1 MYQLV
6 KVESVKKIGGK
17 SSIYTFNYG
26 SNLDGEEVVKNID
39 GLSANYKKAT
49 ASGLTREIRSRWNV
63 IPDENGL
70 VKGTVTDISDIGGD
84 WNKMTEFLK
93 KEGAPDGAYNLY
105 RFTKT
110 EDGWKVEKASG
121 PRGKIDKWVET
132 DELKGVNFDIEG
144 VKEGDQVLLFKMN
157 PDGSRIAAEFRSDA
171 VDYYSKCI
179 SQMKKVGYTEDDIL
193 NEFMKSNFMG
203 VNGDIKFSKLV
214 DDDGKI
220 AYAFFGTKATEGD
233 YYYVYIYKDGKI
245 ELKDK
250 WTRGGI
256 RNLQN
261 DGYKFSGTSLKG
273 YAVKETG
280 KVKWYDGAKVDSEL
294 EEGFVG
300 FDDAD
305 INKKFFPAETV
316 FSSDEL
322 KIERAFFTEI
332 NGKPFIVSDEAI
344 TDTVTGEV
352 YKFIDGKATL
362 DGGDLIVENV
372 DGKLKLNFVGELK
385 VETEVNGVLGINKYG
400 QESLQNFYQK
410 ALNSFVEEQGLI
422 FTKEGKIAYIKYL
435 ETEGATD
442 MAGGKILEDVKAII
456 KNYEDVGFKYF
467 GNFHVH
473 FYQEKPSALDW
484 MSKCAEV
491 QSGLEKPYIN
501 ILYIDKETK
510 EPTLYIY
517 KMNMGEQRKVSE
529 AVRYA
534 QEEVGDPAR
543 AIAPESS
550 FEKVNEVSPTNGECK
565 ILSDNP
571 ISVKISYKG
580 RSDLF
585 TYSPEEFKAK
595 FGVEPPGIDQVKNMK
610 LNDVFGIQTPK
621 EVSVIRTDD
630 KIVFF
635 KDGKEGIYIKPSKEV
650 RWVEPSE
657 PGKIKLDGGKI
668 IDLTDSSNPKVIE
681 PIKPVTEPKPISEP
695 ITGVSDQKPFF
706 EGWGD
711 KFNQFSGK
719 MKRGISYLFSG
730 TKSIAGKGKAVGG
743 SIANKI
749 NLETLRGNQLK
760 EMAAALGISPFAK
773 GEIKPFTYKTEITIG
788 DTKYKLTFY
797 PKKGELTLYDNVKI
811 TGNVEI
817 DGKATKFEIY
827 GDKIKL
833 SNDIKDLSEIGNLNE
848 YKFSDVQIHLGDDG
862 VINLNNGKFS
872 DLWKELR
879 KPGKR
884 IWKTPSDMAESISL
898 KKLKNLKKYI
908 GKSAGSDAL
917 TSLTPYFDKLKSA
930 IKSGNTGSAAKILSS
945 IYNKLLNMPLKVSG
959 GAERFAGVSVSG
971 ASKLFS
977 IKTRLNSIFSYV
989 KKMNTLSKQSS
1000 SFEVATDLFSKEKVL
1015 SNELKL
1021 KSSLVTYGLEDKS
1034 IKIEFTGTGAVG
1046 DIDYKLTIKDGQV
1059 RIVGKSGIGTI
1070 TFEGSTDEIKLPENK
1085 FIIGNDEISVKKI
1098 SNVEINGKSI
1108 DVTTDNPAKL
1118 FDELGDI
1125 YGKDISKVLKE
1136 SGLEDTALKITF
1148 TGADGT
1154 KYKLSISDGQVVIRH
1169 KGLYGTETW
1178 TESADNVRITKNKL
1192 IIGDEEISIDKITNV
1207 EAGDSL
1213 RNTKPVA
1220 VEENDNL
1227 EGAVKKLQAD
1237 YGLPASETKIPT
1249 DDKIIFWSRNQFW
1262 NNKGEFVDDTKMLY
1276 VDENGNLIY
1285 KYMDN
1290 GVVKTEIA
1298 QSVKMDYDGVKIKI
1312 NGEWI
1317 SLKDVKTLNIN
1328 GVKYSVK
1335 DKVIGIIS
1343 PIDGGGEVII
1353 PTSIKE
1359 LKSAGNSVEA
1369 VFDSEE
1375 FFSGISGTM
1384 KKTLHLASH
1393 VEMTK
1398 LSSGD
1403 VIVDFKGSNVID
1415 ADKMILT
1422 GAAESEN
1429 LEAYAKKITSSLE
1442 GSGVLRPRIELS
1454 PDNIQSAVKAYEAND
1469 ISKFENTDFGKLFK
1483 SNSEAY
1489 LLLNDNDIIKV
1500 AKDDGGLKLLD
1511 SDGKFLG
1518 NLFVDDEGLKIIKEN
1533 EVFDLSKLIG
1543 GADLKTIKA
1552 FSEGTGLGTKFVKN
1566 FGPGDFT
1573 TMALFA
1579 FMAKW
1584 SASGVGGDYQKRYF
1598 LRQAAYEIPELI
1610 PENLAAALAGTNLAV
1625 LPVVACEIYIE
1636 EVADQVILQN
1646 DFKKLTGHDY
1656 SELIY
1661 EHNPVTEVGKRIKRF
1676 VWEPETNNL
1685 NDEFTQTVS
1694 EILSAK
1700 AQSWTKDK
1708 INEECLSGKDITVD
1722 DIYNDILSHA
1732 YGYSGFDFDEI
1743 TDYISSDEFKS
1754 KFNLGDGE
1762 IWAKDKIVE
1771 IKEPVNLEG
1780 IFGDNIINNFVS
1792 GMVTPVASLFD
1803 RGEETTTVGENLAKS
1818 RYALGIDT
1826 SLVSSSSGDEENVQ
1840 NLLVFAIG
1848 DNPDKIW
1855 SKYKDEVDK
1864 MWSEYGT
1871 TKYYDK
1877 DAKGE
1882 YWEITIDKETGKII
1896 GMDKYEFT
1904 VDLPQYNPT
1913 SIESKFG
1920 QGLTPKIGKPKIKH
1934 VSYYG
1939 SIFQLADEENKKLA
1953 DTLNDFM
1960 FYGLGDY
1967 ITSLNTREDVDNV
1980 LKEFKDSEQYK
1991 SFVENHKDIL
2001 TTMFGEPDVP
2011 DSYIVDQMLEQTK
2024 IKLECEALG
2033 AGEIIFS
2040 DEKIAEALK
2049 KADKN
2054 NNGLLDADEE
2064 EEFKSVLADSIGQ
2077 RFTYSFREGY
2087 HSLLNTIATFARGSK
2102 YHENLKKNQRFG
2114 WITDEWENSEGF
2126 SATENLETLDRNL
2139 DVLDAYK
2146 DVMEI
2151 KIHEAKDSLVAIAAE
2166 ALMNADTD
2174 HNGIIDEDEYNNY
2187 VTIFNNKCDELLKD
2201 INEREGVSVTRGDIN
2216 NLILKLTSRE
2226 TNLDNLLF
2234 ASVRKQLLT
2243 DKELISDPEKFKE
2256 AVENQFRNNE
2266 EKQVQLLGEYYAYLN
2281 VNGLISPAEEDYG
2294 IDINLLATYISKYI
2308 SEGIDNGDINNIN
2321 FEKIDK
2327 ILAKDP
2333 ALSRAY
2339 LGGAGG
2345 LAEKI
2350 ASILRKADANN
2361 DGKLDENEKIY
2372 ASQCL
2377 NDLFQF
2383 FDKDSLEGINK
2394 AVQSAVT
2401 KAMEEHPRE
2410 EQLPESE
2417 KEYIMREKQKQPK
2430 IGKTYETTI
2439 TTENGNEVVG
2449 TITYTGKNTYILKYT
2464 MNGIQVIDEKGS
2476 DYRSIKYSEPVKTT
2490 IGIPTTGSTDVT
2502 ICKIIYKD
2510 TNGDGNISI
2519 GPQKGKVGDTAYY
2532 FTDCGETDLS
2542 KAIKIDYHYTN
2553 SGLTPSNRY
2562 YKAGDWGLT
2571 DKDKGKCYGNCY
2583 LWSNTSGQ
2591 GKLYMY
2597 GSKGQIIG
2605 SCVDKDG
2612 DMQCDK
2618 DEKGNIDYKPY
2629 NTDGDMVLD
2638 SSDDDDDGDGYPDI
2652 IEVACGSSPN
2662 SAGSIPSQDCLSKV
2676 SGKRISTGSYEEG
2689 NYIIYESVKIE
2700 DCDNDGKMEKNIVK
2714 QYYNK
2719 KTGAKGKTTYTCS
2732 PLLGMKSCSVGVT
2745 VNVACRVG
2753 ICRGVMKSTCVSTPY
2768 GTAWQDSGNCIVD
2781 EKCSESQGIEQ
2792 EDEKD
2797 KEDKKTT
2804 TTTQSLK
2811 DKCLEI
2817 CKAMGEE
2824 NCEAMCAGITS
2835 TTLPSNCRRSCGA
2848 CSSKGKHYCI
2858 TYCNGKPVDGS
2869 GSWDPCTPTATPSTT
2884 PPTTSK
2890 YPDCEFGVEYNGK
2903 CYGGV
2908 TDTVNGKY
2916 YNCNCKYNPDC
2927 CREYFEAKD
2936 SAQSPP
2942 TTSSPP
2948 TTASPSTT
2956 TPPTTSAPSCR
2967 ISCGAPGSTGKCYCM
2982 TICDGKPVDGSG
2994 HWVVCPT

>member
-1 MYQLV
+1 MI
-6 KVESVKKIGGK
+6 KKLG
-17 SSIYTFNYG
+17 N
-26 SNLDGEEVVKNID
+26 
-39 GLSANYKKAT
+39 
-49 ASGLTREIRSRWNV
+49 
-63 IPDENGL
+63 
-70 VKGTVTDISDIGGD
+70 
-84 WNKMTEFLK
+84 
-93 KEGAPDGAYNLY
+93 
-105 RFTKT
+105 
-110 EDGWKVEKASG
+110 
-121 PRGKIDKWVET
+121 
-132 DELKGVNFDIEG
+132 
-144 VKEGDQVLLFKMN
+144 
-157 PDGSRIAAEFRSDA
+157 
-171 VDYYSKCI
+171 
-179 SQMKKVGYTEDDIL
+179 GYT
-193 NEFMKSNFMG
+193 
-203 VNGDIKFSKLV
+203 
-214 DDDGKI
+214 
-220 AYAFFGTKATEGD
+220 
-233 YYYVYIYKDGKI
+233 
-245 ELKDK
+245 
-250 WTRGGI
+250 
-256 RNLQN
+256 
-261 DGYKFSGTSLKG
+261 
-273 YAVKETG
+273 
-280 KVKWYDGAKVDSEL
+280 
-294 EEGFVG
+294 
-300 FDDAD
+300 
-305 INKKFFPAETV
+305 
-316 FSSDEL
+316 
-322 KIERAFFTEI
+322 
-332 NGKPFIVSDEAI
+332 
-344 TDTVTGEV
+344 
-352 YKFIDGKATL
+352 
-362 DGGDLIVENV
+362 
-372 DGKLKLNFVGELK
+372 
-385 VETEVNGVLGINKYG
+385 
-400 QESLQNFYQK
+400 
-410 ALNSFVEEQGLI
+410 
-422 FTKEGKIAYIKYL
+422 
-435 ETEGATD
+435 
-442 MAGGKILEDVKAII
+442 
-456 KNYEDVGFKYF
+456 
-467 GNFHVH
+467 
-473 FYQEKPSALDW
+473 
-484 MSKCAEV
+484 
-491 QSGLEKPYIN
+491 
-501 ILYIDKETK
+501 
-510 EPTLYIY
+510 
-517 KMNMGEQRKVSE
+517 
-529 AVRYA
+529 
-534 QEEVGDPAR
+534 
-543 AIAPESS
+543 
-550 FEKVNEVSPTNGECK
+550 
-565 ILSDNP
+565 
-571 ISVKISYKG
+571 
-580 RSDLF
+580 
-585 TYSPEEFKAK
+585 
-595 FGVEPPGIDQVKNMK
+595 
-610 LNDVFGIQTPK
+610 
-621 EVSVIRTDD
+621 
-630 KIVFF
+630 
-635 KDGKEGIYIKPSKEV
+635 
-650 RWVEPSE
+650 
-657 PGKIKLDGGKI
+657 
-668 IDLTDSSNPKVIE
+668 
-681 PIKPVTEPKPISEP
+681 
-695 ITGVSDQKPFF
+695 
-706 EGWGD
+706 
-711 KFNQFSGK
+711 
-719 MKRGISYLFSG
+719 
-730 TKSIAGKGKAVGG
+730 
-743 SIANKI
+743 
-749 NLETLRGNQLK
+749 
-760 EMAAALGISPFAK
+760 
-773 GEIKPFTYKTEITIG
+773 
-788 DTKYKLTFY
+788 
-797 PKKGELTLYDNVKI
+797 
-811 TGNVEI
+811 
-817 DGKATKFEIY
+817 
-827 GDKIKL
+827 
-833 SNDIKDLSEIGNLNE
+833 
-848 YKFSDVQIHLGDDG
+848 
-862 VINLNNGKFS
+862 
-872 DLWKELR
+872 
-879 KPGKR
+879 
-884 IWKTPSDMAESISL
+884 
-898 KKLKNLKKYI
+898 
-908 GKSAGSDAL
+908 
-917 TSLTPYFDKLKSA
+917 
-930 IKSGNTGSAAKILSS
+930 AKILD
-945 IYNKLLNMPLKVSG
+945 Y
-959 GAERFAGVSVSG
+959 
-971 ASKLFS
+971 
-977 IKTRLNSIFSYV
+977 Y
-989 KKMNTLSKQSS
+989 
-1000 SFEVATDLFSKEKVL
+1000 FE
-1015 SNELKL
+1015 
-1021 KSSLVTYGLEDKS
+1021 
-1034 IKIEFTGTGAVG
+1034 
-1046 DIDYKLTIKDGQV
+1046 
-1059 RIVGKSGIGTI
+1059 
-1070 TFEGSTDEIKLPENK
+1070 
-1085 FIIGNDEISVKKI
+1085 
-1098 SNVEINGKSI
+1098 
-1108 DVTTDNPAKL
+1108 
-1118 FDELGDI
+1118 
-1125 YGKDISKVLKE
+1125 
-1136 SGLEDTALKITF
+1136 
-1148 TGADGT
+1148 
-1154 KYKLSISDGQVVIRH
+1154 
-1169 KGLYGTETW
+1169 
-1178 TESADNVRITKNKL
+1178 
-1192 IIGDEEISIDKITNV
+1192 
-1207 EAGDSL
+1207 
-1213 RNTKPVA
+1213 
-1220 VEENDNL
+1220 
-1227 EGAVKKLQAD
+1227 
-1237 YGLPASETKIPT
+1237 
-1249 DDKIIFWSRNQFW
+1249 
-1262 NNKGEFVDDTKMLY
+1262 
-1276 VDENGNLIY
+1276 
-1285 KYMDN
+1285 
-1290 GVVKTEIA
+1290 
-1298 QSVKMDYDGVKIKI
+1298 
-1312 NGEWI
+1312 
-1317 SLKDVKTLNIN
+1317 
-1328 GVKYSVK
+1328 
-1335 DKVIGIIS
+1335 
-1343 PIDGGGEVII
+1343 
-1353 PTSIKE
+1353 
-1359 LKSAGNSVEA
+1359 
-1369 VFDSEE
+1369 
-1375 FFSGISGTM
+1375 
-1384 KKTLHLASH
+1384 
-1393 VEMTK
+1393 
-1398 LSSGD
+1398 
-1403 VIVDFKGSNVID
+1403 
-1415 ADKMILT
+1415 
-1422 GAAESEN
+1422 
-1429 LEAYAKKITSSLE
+1429 
-1442 GSGVLRPRIELS
+1442 
-1454 PDNIQSAVKAYEAND
+1454 
-1469 ISKFENTDFGKLFK
+1469 
-1483 SNSEAY
+1483 
-1489 LLLNDNDIIKV
+1489 
-1500 AKDDGGLKLLD
+1500 
-1511 SDGKFLG
+1511 
-1518 NLFVDDEGLKIIKEN
+1518 IIKEN